1 MSDTAWV
8 VGGGFASVVLC
19 LIAFWRL
26 ITHEI
31 RREFGAFRSEIQT
44 LRKTRVRDGY
54 PVRSHYRQD
63 RLGR

>member
-26 ITHEI
+26 ITREI
-31 RREFGAFRSEIQT
+31 RSEFRAFRLEIQT
-44 LRKTRVRDGY
+44 VRRTRTHTGAAAPSRVRCK
-54 PVRSHYRQD
+54 PSQH
-63 RLGR
+63 